1 MLKTLIGVSI
11 HANFLAKTRFKQ
23 ILHEKIKIYRIYEVK
38 VMKNE
43 KIIENVDEITGLLR
57 EKAAAEYLGISY
69 ENLKRS
75 VRYRGLISYVKFRK
89 GIRYRKA
96 DLDAYI
102 NKHRV
107 SATI

>member
-1 MLKTLIGVSI
+1 
-11 HANFLAKTRFKQ
+11 
-23 ILHEKIKIYRIYEVK
+23 
-38 VMKNE
+38 MKNE
-43 KIIENVDEITGLLR
+43 KIIENVDEITGLLG

-75 VRYRGLISYVKFRK
+75 LRYNGLISYVKFRK
-89 GIRYRKA
+89 SVRYRKA

>member
-1 MLKTLIGVSI
+1 VFRWLSFWRGKSDLLKIAPRKKKIRGE
-11 HANFLAKTRFKQ
+11 NMKTS
-23 ILHEKIKIYRIYEVK
+23 VK
-38 VMKNE
+38 VERYDKNT
-43 KIIENVDEITGLLR
+43 VEIDGLMS
-57 EKAAAEYLGISY
+57 EFQAADYLGISY

-75 VRYRGLISYVKFRK
+75 LRYNGLITYVKFRK
-89 GIRYRKA
+89 SVRYRKA

>member
-1 MLKTLIGVSI
+1 
-11 HANFLAKTRFKQ
+11 
-23 ILHEKIKIYRIYEVK
+23 
-38 VMKNE
+38 MKNE
-43 KIIENVDEITGLLR
+43 KTIENIDEIKGLFR
-57 EKAAAEYLGISY
+57 EKDAADYLGISY

-75 VRYRGLISYVKFRK
+75 IRYRGLISYVKFRK
-89 GIRYRKA
+89 GIRYKQA

>member
-1 MLKTLIGVSI
+1 
-11 HANFLAKTRFKQ
+11 
-23 ILHEKIKIYRIYEVK
+23 
-38 VMKNE
+38 MKNE
-43 KIIENVDEITGLLR
+43 KIIEDVDEITGLLG
-57 EKAAAEYLGISY
+57 EKAAAKYLGISY

-75 VRYRGLISYVKFRK
+75 IRYRGLISYVKFRK
-89 GIRYRKA
+89 GIRYKQA

>member
-1 MLKTLIGVSI
+1 MRNDEITEKTV
-11 HANFLAKTRFKQ
+11 
-23 ILHEKIKIYRIYEVK
+23 
-38 VMKNE
+38 
-43 KIIENVDEITGLLR
+43 ENVDEIKGLFT
-57 EKAAAEYLGISY
+57 EKQSANYLGISY

-75 VRYRGLISYVKFRK
+75 VRYKGLISYVKFRK
-89 GIRYRKA
+89 GIRYKRE

>member
-1 MLKTLIGVSI
+1 
-11 HANFLAKTRFKQ
+11 
-23 ILHEKIKIYRIYEVK
+23 
-38 VMKNE
+38 MKNE
-43 KIIENVDEITGLLR
+43 KIIENVDEITGLLG

-75 VRYRGLISYVKFRK
+75 LRYNGLISYVKFRK
-89 GIRYRKA
+89 SVRYRKA

-107 SATI
+107 SATV

>member
-1 MLKTLIGVSI
+1 
-11 HANFLAKTRFKQ
+11 
-23 ILHEKIKIYRIYEVK
+23 
-38 VMKNE
+38 MKNI
-43 KIIENVDEITGLLR
+43 KIIEKSQENIDEITGLLS
-57 EKAAAEYLGISY
+57 EKQSAKYLGISY

-75 VRYRGLISYVKFRK
+75 IRYKGLISFVKFRK
-89 GIRYRKA
+89 GVRYKRA

>member
-1 MLKTLIGVSI
+1 MKTS
-11 HANFLAKTRFKQ
+11 
-23 ILHEKIKIYRIYEVK
+23 VK
-38 VMKNE
+38 VERYDKSSAEIDGLMSE
-43 KIIENVDEITGLLR
+43 KQ
-57 EKAAAEYLGISY
+57 AADFLGISY

-75 VRYRGLISYVKFRK
+75 LRYNGLISYVKFRK
-89 GIRYRKA
+89 SVRYRQT

>member
-1 MLKTLIGVSI
+1 MKTSV
-11 HANFLAKTRFKQ
+11 
-23 ILHEKIKIYRIYEVK
+23 KIEQYD
-38 VMKNE
+38 KNT
-43 KIIENVDEITGLLR
+43 VEIDGLMSELQ
-57 EKAAAEYLGISY
+57 AADYLGISY

-75 VRYRGLISYVKFRK
+75 LRYNGLITYVKFRK
-89 GIRYRKA
+89 SVRYRKE

>member
-1 MLKTLIGVSI
+1 MLAHK
-11 HANFLAKTRFKQ
+11 KQ
-23 ILHEKIKIYRIYEVK
+23 NIEVK
-38 VMKNE
+38 IMKNE
-43 KIIENVDEITGLLR
+43 KTIENADEVTGLLR
-57 EKAAAEYLGISY
+57 EKAAADYLGISY

-75 VRYRGLISYVKFRK
+75 IRYKGLISYVKFRK
-89 GIRYRKA
+89 GVRYKQA